1 MIKLINILKKITEG
15 KQVGTLYHFT
25 SLNGL
30 YGILKDGFIKP
41 NYEGQ
46 ISTTR
51 NKNIIDISAFFE
63 YNGGQ
68 VTVILE
74 LDGDKISNNY
84 KIKPYY
90 HDEDTD
96 PSERNPAYMNK
107 YEFEEQIVTN
117 GKNFPIFP
125 YLKNVS
131 ITIDNKR
138 NLNKK
143 ILSQTIEL
151 LKEKNIPYEI
161 K

>member
-1 MIKLINILKKITEG
+1 MIKLIDILKEINEG

-30 YGILKDGFIKP
+30 YGILKNGFIKP
-41 NYEGQ
+41 NSENQ

-51 NKNIIDISAFFE
+51 NTNVDTSSFFE
-63 YNGGQ
+63 YSGGQ
-68 VTVILE
+68 VTVMLT
-74 LDGDKISNNY
+74 LDGNKISNKY
-84 KIKPYY
+84 KVKPFR
-90 HDEDTD
+90 HDPTFWDLPVYQD
-96 PSERNPAYMNK
+96 K
-107 YEFEEQIVTN
+107 FEFEEQIVTN

-131 ITIDNKR
+131 ITIDNKH
-138 NLNKK
+138 NLNKE

-151 LKEKNIPYEI
+151 LKEKNISYEI